1 MQFLRDT
8 SFDFI
13 NRHRTGFL
21 FSAVLICIGLVFLV
35 VQGGPNFGI
44 DFRGGVKVH
53 AKISRPL
60 NEAALQAKLTEL
72 GHDPNLIQFRHG
84 QTVITETELQEELI
98 NKGFDTKL
106 ELPTGESIATVVELE
121 TKMTSLGY
129 DDTKITIEAGKY
141 PIEIEAFISMGH
153 RPEFQ
158 QQSIN
163 IPILSDPGDGTA
175 TIIQVS
181 SSEEK
186 AHLLNDEDTIE
197 LVDTNGRRRNEISSV
212 ELLQDG
218 TVKQLTLTEEI
229 GIDLTENATIQI
241 QASVGSILTEA
252 MLEGGDGWKA
262 VPQGVNV
269 IEVGPSVGRDLQWA
283 ALWSVLASIAILLL
297 YISWRFE
304 FRFAIGAIAALVH
317 DVLITLG
324 LFAILSKEINLPTV
338 AAFLTI
344 IGYSLNDTIV
354 VFDRIREN
362 GISLRGTEY
371 IDVLNRSINQSLSR
385 TVITSITTLFVVV
398 VIFVLSSSGEEI
410 NTFALALIVGVLIG
424 TYSSVFI
431 ASPILYI
438 WQKKEQEVK
447 A

>member
-8 SFDFI
+8 NFDFI

-21 FSAVLICIGLVFLV
+21 FSAVFISIGIVFLV
-35 VQGGPNFGI
+35 FQGGPNFGI

-60 NEAALQAKLTEL
+60 DTAALQTKLTEL
-72 GHDPNLIQFRHG
+72 GHDPELINLRQG

-98 NKGFDTKL
+98 KKGLDTKL
-106 ELPTGESIATVVELE
+106 ELKTDETIITEAELE
-121 TKMTSLGY
+121 AKMSSLGY
-129 DDTKITIEAGKY
+129 ESKIQIEPGKY
-141 PIEIEAFISMGH
+141 PIEKEAFISMGH

-163 IPILSDPGDGTA
+163 IPIHSDPGDATA
-175 TIIQVS
+175 TIIEIS
-181 SSEEK
+181 SSAEK
-186 AHLLNDEDTIE
+186 VHLLNKDDAIE
-197 LVDTNGRRRNEISSV
+197 LVDSDGRRRNEISSI
-212 ELLQDG
+212 ELVADG
-218 TVKQLTLTEEI
+218 TVLQLTLKEQI

-252 MLEGGDGWKA
+252 LLEGGDGWKA
-262 VPQGVNV
+262 VPRGVNV
-269 IEVGPSVGRDLQWA
+269 TEVGPSVGRDLKWA
-283 ALWSVLASIAILLL
+283 ALWSVLASIAILLI

-324 LFAILSKEINLPTV
+324 IFAIFSKEINLPTV

-354 VFDRIREN
+354 VYDRIREN

-438 WQKKEQEVK
+438 WQQREQEAK

>member
-8 SFDFI
+8 NFDFI
-13 NRHRTGFL
+13 NRHRTGFM
-21 FSAVLICIGLVFLV
+21 FSAVLICIGFVFLIV
-35 VQGGPNFGI
+35 HGGPNFGI

-53 AKISRPL
+53 AKISMPL
-60 NEAALQAKLTEL
+60 TETEFQAKLSEL
-72 GHDPNLIQFRHG
+72 GLDSNSIKFPVG
-84 QTVITETELQEELI
+84 ETVITETELQEEL
-98 NKGFDTKL
+98 NDKGYDTKL
-106 ELPTGESIATVVELE
+106 ELSTGEDIITEVELE
-121 TKMTSLGY
+121 AKLSSLGY
-129 DDTKITIEAGKY
+129 DAKIQIEPGKY
-141 PIEIEAFISMGH
+141 PIEKEVFISMGH
-153 RPEFQ
+153 QPEFQ

-163 IPILSDPGDGTA
+163 IPILSDPGDATA
-175 TIIQVS
+175 TSLQVS
-181 SSEEK
+181 SSANK
-186 AHLLNDEDTIE
+186 VHLLEKGDTVE
-197 LVDTNGRRRNEISSV
+197 LVDSGGRRRNEISSV
-212 ELLQDG
+212 ELIADG
-218 TVKQLTLTEEI
+218 TVKLLTLVEEI
-229 GIDLTENATIQI
+229 GIDLTENATIEI

-252 MLEGGDGWKA
+252 LLEGGDGWKA
-262 VPQGVNV
+262 VPKGVNV
-269 IEVGPSVGRDLQWA
+269 TEVGPSVGRDLQWA

-324 LFAILSKEINLPTV
+324 IFAIFSKEINLPTV

-362 GISLRGTEY
+362 GVSLRGTEY

-385 TVITSITTLFVVV
+385 TVITSITTLFVVA
-398 VIFVLSSSGEEI
+398 VIFVLSNSGEEI

-431 ASPILYI
+431 ASPILYL
-438 WQKKEQEVK
+438 WQQREQKVN

>member
-8 SFDFI
+8 NFDFI

-21 FSAVLICIGLVFLV
+21 FSAILICIGIVFLV

-53 AKISRPL
+53 AKFSKPL
-60 NEAALQAKLTEL
+60 TETELQAKLSEL
-72 GHDPNLIQFRHG
+72 GLETNLIKIAQG
-84 QTVITETELQEELI
+84 ETVITETELQEEL
-98 NKGFDTKL
+98 NERGFDIKL
-106 ELPTGESIATVVELE
+106 ELPPGETVITEAELE
-121 TKMTSLGY
+121 TKLSSLGY
-129 DDTKITIEAGKY
+129 DAKIQIESGKY
-141 PIEIEAFISMGH
+141 PIENEAFISMGH

-158 QQSIN
+158 QQSIT
-163 IPILSDPGDGTA
+163 IPILSDPGDATA
-175 TIIQVS
+175 TSIQIS
-181 SSEEK
+181 SSAEK
-186 AHLLNDEDTIE
+186 AHLLNKDDAIE
-197 LVDTNGRRRNEISSV
+197 LVDSNGRRRNEISSV
-212 ELLQDG
+212 ELVADG

-229 GIDLTENATIQI
+229 GFDLTENATIQI

-252 MLEGGDGWKA
+252 LLEGGDGWKA
-262 VPQGVNV
+262 VPEGVNV
-269 IEVGPSVGRDLQWA
+269 TEVGPSVGRDLKWA

-304 FRFAIGAIAALVH
+304 FRFSIGAIAALVH

-324 LFAILSKEINLPTV
+324 IFAIFSKEINLPTV

-398 VIFVLSSSGEEI
+398 VIFALSSSGEEI

-438 WQKKEQEVK
+438 WQQKEQEAK
-447 A
+447 AQ